1 VVLAWDRR
9 RRLRPVA
16 LQDPEADAL
25 LGGMDEERKMASWHL
40 VDAEGGVHSA
50 GAGIPALLRLLP
62 GGGPLATLAARFP
75 KAADRLY
82 FAVANR
88 RDKIGP
94 KLPRAWVRGATERV
108 ERRRSDPA

>member
-1 VVLAWDRR
+1 VLAWDGR

-16 LQDPEADAL
+16 LQEPEADLL

-40 VDAEGGVHSA
+40 VGEDGRVHSA
-50 GAGIPALLRLLP
+50 GAGLPELLGLLP
-62 GGGPLATLAARFP
+62 GGKPLAALAARFP
-75 KAADRLY
+75 GAADRLY

-94 KLPRAWVRGATERV
+94 KLPRRWVEGATARV
-108 ERRRSDPA
+108 ERRRDPG